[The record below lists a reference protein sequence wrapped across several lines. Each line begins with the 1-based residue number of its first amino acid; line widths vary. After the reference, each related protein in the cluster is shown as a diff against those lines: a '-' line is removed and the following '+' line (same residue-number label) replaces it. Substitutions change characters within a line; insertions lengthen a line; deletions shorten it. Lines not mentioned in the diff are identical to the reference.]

1 MLYASD
7 CPIPCFAFTLL
18 SLFYQELGEVDLM
31 MNDARED
38 QDLKELAK
46 EERTRISRI
55 VDDMEKTLV
64 QSLVPKDI
72 ADSGNAILEI
82 RAGNLRLHSVCIF
95 YCVGMIIYIICATVA
110 CVLQL
115 KMEM

>member
-1 MLYASD
+1 MCQIVQSHA
-7 CPIPCFAFTLL
+7 LL

-46 EERTRISRI
+46 EERTRISQI
-55 VDDMEKTLV
+55 VEDIEKTLF
-64 QSLVPKDI
+64 QSLIPKDI

-82 RAGNLRLHSVCIF
+82 RAGTRQIHACILF
-95 YCVGMIIYIICATVA
+95 VFLLCRYDYIHNILICDNGI
-110 CVLQL
+110 
-115 KMEM
+115 EM